1 MTTLP
6 LLQLV
11 MQHASH
17 SQFRPLFSISINE
30 EIIRMIGCRIA
41 GVDRLT
47 FSVIWEMTAEGRIL
61 QQWCG
66 RTVISSCAKLAY
78 GHAQDMIE
86 GEFDAG
92 RPPVPLTAPHTWCQV
107 STCLCQFSQRSE

>member
-1 MTTLP
+1 MT
-6 LLQLV
+6 
-11 MQHASH
+11 S
-17 SQFRPLFSISINE
+17 
-30 EIIRMIGCRIA
+30 CCIA

-86 GEFDAG
+86 GGFDAS

-107 STCLCQFSQRSE
+107 SICLCELVHRTHWRHQISLLMTRKPILSEKDLT

>member
-1 MTTLP
+1 MTSCST
-6 LLQLV
+6 
-11 MQHASH
+11 
-17 SQFRPLFSISINE
+17 
-30 EIIRMIGCRIA
+30 A

-47 FSVIWEMTAEGRIL
+47 FSVIWEMTADGRIL

-86 GEFDAG
+86 GSFDAS
-92 RPPVPLTAPHTWCQV
+92 RPPVPLTAPHTWSQV
-107 STCLCQFSQRSE
+107 STCLCQLCQSTQWPHRISLFKA